1 MNRRLVSLVLV
12 LALALVP
19 ALVGCAKESTP
30 APTPGAEVTP
40 APLKIG
46 TLATQD
52 ALPLWVAEGKGYFTA
67 EGLAEVEIV
76 TFQSAQEC
84 QAAFASGAV
93 DALMTDIIVAAKL
106 HASGTRV
113 KIATI
118 MLGADITQGRFAV
131 MAAPD
136 SGITSLAQLKGV
148 PVGTAASTITEYILD
163 ELMAAADVAEADVA
177 KEEVAK
183 MPVRYQ
189 LLMAGQ
195 LKAAV
200 LPEPFVSL
208 AEQGGAT
215 IVPGGDDTKA
225 TENVSQSVLAV
236 SRTYLE
242 SAEGA
247 AALEAALK
255 AWDSAIADI
264 NAAPDDFRQT
274 LVDKAGLPAPLAA
287 TYAVSQYP
295 MAGQPAP
302 EDVQCILDWMTKRG
316 YLSTEMTPADLL
328 D

>member
-1 MNRRLVSLVLV
+1 MNRTL
-12 LALALVP
+12 LALAL
-19 ALVGCAKESTP
+19 ALALLPGLAGCAKDAAPATP
-30 APTPGAEVTP
+30 DAEVTP
-40 APLKIG
+40 ASLKVG

-52 ALPLWVAEGKGYFTA
+52 ALPLWVAEDKGYFTA
-67 EGLAEVEIV
+67 EGLPEVEIV

-106 HASGTRV
+106 QASGTPV
-113 KIATI
+113 KIATV
-118 MLGADITQGRFAV
+118 MLGADTSQGRFAI
-131 MAAPD
+131 MAAPN
-136 SGITSLAQLKGV
+136 SGITSLAALKGI

-163 ELMAAADVAEADVA
+163 ELMAEDGVAEADVA

-208 AEQGGAT
+208 AGQGGAT
-215 IVPGGDDTKA
+215 IIPGGDDTLA
-225 TENVSQSVLAV
+225 AENVSQSVLAV
-236 SRTYLE
+236 SRDYLA

-255 AWDSAIADI
+255 AWDSAVADI
-264 NAAPDDFRQT
+264 NATPDDFRQT
-274 LVDKAGLPAPLAA
+274 LVDKAGLPAPLAT
-287 TYAVSQYP
+287 TYRVSEYP
-295 MAGQPAP
+295 KAGQPTS
-302 EDVQCILDWMTKRG
+302 EDVQRVLDWMAKRG
-316 YLSTEMTPADLL
+316 YLTADVAPADLL
-328 D
+328 K